1 MILLIYRIVPS
12 SLYSIFISTV
22 CPHFQVSNYVASQ
35 QCKARNLI
43 VGKTYQFRV
52 MAENKYGVS
61 DPAITVDPI
70 TARHPFGIF
79 SFFKKY
85 FYPYE

>member
-1 MILLIYRIVPS
+1 
-12 SLYSIFISTV
+12 
-22 CPHFQVSNYVASQ
+22 VSNYVASQ

-79 SFFKKY
+79 ILFKKFFLLY
-85 FYPYE
+85 MSR

>member
-1 MILLIYRIVPS
+1 MN
-12 SLYSIFISTV
+12 
-22 CPHFQVSNYVASQ
+22 NYVASQ

-61 DPAITVDPI
+61 DPAITVDPV
-70 TARHPFGIF
+70 TARHPFGNISRVHKTFGPTTIF
-79 SFFKKY
+79 GFRGAGVRQITR
-85 FYPYE
+85 

>member
-1 MILLIYRIVPS
+1 
-12 SLYSIFISTV
+12 
-22 CPHFQVSNYVASQ
+22 VSNYVASQ

-79 SFFKKY
+79 N
-85 FYPYE
+85 

>member
-1 MILLIYRIVPS
+1 
-12 SLYSIFISTV
+12 
-22 CPHFQVSNYVASQ
+22 
-35 QCKARNLI
+35 
-43 VGKTYQFRV
+43 

-79 SFFKKY
+79 NLFTKIDLKFNFCASNTS
-85 FYPYE
+85 

>member
-1 MILLIYRIVPS
+1 
-12 SLYSIFISTV
+12 
-22 CPHFQVSNYVASQ
+22 
-35 QCKARNLI
+35 
-43 VGKTYQFRV
+43 

-79 SFFKKY
+79 NLFTNYIYIICLHNMSR
-85 FYPYE
+85 

>member
-1 MILLIYRIVPS
+1 
-12 SLYSIFISTV
+12 
-22 CPHFQVSNYVASQ
+22 
-35 QCKARNLI
+35 
-43 VGKTYQFRV
+43 

-79 SFFKKY
+79 KLFKNY
-85 FYPYE
+85 IFILFLLIIII